1 MSQTGSRWPSL
12 LDLLVSLLVRSQ
24 HWSVVGVGA
33 WRVGGA
39 ALVAATIRMT
49 RNFEAKFD
57 KIIEGIGDLTALA

>member
-1 MSQTGSRWPSL
+1 
-12 LDLLVSLLVRSQ
+12 
-24 HWSVVGVGA
+24 VVGVGA